1 MFADRL
7 KLWVVKECVYL
18 LLKNT
23 NTFVK
28 GLFSLAKPTFLNSA
42 PSKSSNLAKTTMKVK
57 SFFGF
62 HFAM

>member
-23 NTFVK
+23 NHICQRIIFLSKTH
-28 GLFSLAKPTFLNSA
+28 FLNSA

-57 SFFGF
+57 SFLGF